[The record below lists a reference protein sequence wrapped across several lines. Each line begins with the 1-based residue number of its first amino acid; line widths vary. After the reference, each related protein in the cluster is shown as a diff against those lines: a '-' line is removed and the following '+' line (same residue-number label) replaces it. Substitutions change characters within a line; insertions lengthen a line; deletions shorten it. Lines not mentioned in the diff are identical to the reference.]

1 MKSVE
6 KTIEKYGIIQKGDK
20 IGVACSGGK
29 DSMSLLHYLH
39 SIAKEKGFE
48 VVAITVDHDLRDTS
62 ADDAEF
68 VVNYCAKLGVKVYKY
83 KVNVSKLVNEKGVTV
98 ETAARD
104 CRYRVFKALLAKGVV
119 NKIAL
124 GHHMQDQAET
134 ILLNI
139 FRGTGITGARGM
151 DVIRDG
157 VYIRPLLNTSRA
169 EIQAYV
175 NSNEIPYVEDETNA
189 NTEYS
194 RNYIRNLI
202 MPMIRNKWPNADQSI
217 CAFGELCKLD
227 DEYIYSTLNDSGVI
241 YEGEGVVRIPI
252 SYFSYPI
259 AAINRILKKALR
271 GIGVMADI
279 ERKHLKIINGLA
291 LEGENGS
298 RITLPNKLSAIKEY
312 NYLTITNK
320 KFTPEPK
327 TWKPIRGKIDIP
339 NYGVIEMNMTRK
351 LELGE
356 YDHLIDYNK
365 VPKDAVWRYRK
376 DGDVFEKFGGGTKS
390 LSDYL
395 IDKKVPARLRTYL
408 PVLAS
413 GNEILVIAGVEIS
426 EKVKIDD
433 TTKTAWGINAVRFV

>member
-29 DSMSLLHYLH
+29 DSMTLLHYLN
-39 SIAKEKGFE
+39 SISKEKGFE
-48 VVAITVDHDLRDTS
+48 VIAITVDHGIRETS
-62 ADDAEF
+62 DNDAEF
-68 VVNYCAKLGVKVYKY
+68 VVNYCNTMGIKVIKQ
-83 KVNVSKLVNEKGVTV
+83 KVNALKVSQDKNVTI
-98 ETAARD
+98 ETAARE
-104 CRYRVFKALLAKGVV
+104 CRFKVFKALLNKGIV

-124 GHHMQDQAET
+124 GHHLQDQAET

-139 FRGTGITGARGM
+139 FRGTGITGASGM

-157 VYIRPLLNTSRA
+157 VYIRPLLYTTRA
-169 EIQAYV
+169 EIMAYV
-175 NSNEIPYVEDETNA
+175 NTNEIPYVDDETNT
-189 NTEYS
+189 NIEYS
-194 RNYIRNLI
+194 RNYIRNMI
-202 MPMIRNKWPNADQSI
+202 MPLIRNRWPNADQSI
-217 CAFGELCKLD
+217 VAFGDLCKLD
-227 DEYIYSTLNDSGVI
+227 DEYIYSTLNDTGIV
-241 YEGEGVVRIPI
+241 YESDGVVKIPI

-259 AAINRILKKALR
+259 AVTNRILKKALKS
-271 GIGVMADI
+271 IGVMADI

-291 LEGENGS
+291 LEGENGN
-298 RITLPNKLSAIKEY
+298 RITLPNKLSCYKEY

-320 KFTPEPK
+320 RFTPEPK
-327 TWKPIRGKIDIP
+327 TWKPVKGRIDIP

-351 LELGE
+351 LQLGE

-413 GNEILVIAGVEIS
+413 GNEILVVAGIEIS
-426 EKVKIDD
+426 EKVKVDD